1 MGPSQSPQ
9 QDGKKMQWKIGRRL
23 VLWGLVAATTILVF
37 AGWESYRNTTRL
49 VEAAEARKSS
59 YELVQVLDEVEAR
72 LVDAETGQRGYLL
85 TGDEAYLQPYHSAIK
100 NLDQVMARLKDFT
113 SNNPKQQEQIQ
124 SMGVLIE
131 NKFGELQRTIDLRRR
146 EEIAAANQV
155 VLQGSGKRW
164 MDQIRSVI
172 TDMKN
177 DGYEVRR
184 IRTQQMNEMA
194 GATERTIIIGYFFSL
209 SLLVFVFV
217 LLDRELR
224 ERKRI
229 QEALGKSE
237 KWLATTLGSIGDAVI
252 ATDMNG
258 AVTFMNPVAQ
268 SLTGW
273 SLVEAQ
279 GKSMDLVFDIVNKET
294 RRAVENP
301 VKKVFREGKVIGLAD
316 HTLLISKNGKEFEI
330 EDSAAPI
337 VTAAGERLGVVLVFR
352 DITELNQTREELD
365 RYFTLSLDLLCIA
378 GEDGYFKRLNPAWQK
393 VLGFSVEEL
402 LAKPYLD
409 FVHPND
415 RRATIQEAE
424 KQSRGL
430 EVISFENRYL
440 CKDGSYKWLS
450 WSASP
455 VAARGMIYAMA
466 RDVTELK
473 RAEQALRLSEEQN
486 RLLFESNP
494 HPVWVYDLE
503 SFAIIDVNEAAI
515 RNYGYSREEFLTL
528 TIKDIRPAEDVPA
541 VIESVAKSGTMLE
554 ENRIWRH
561 RRKNGSLLDV
571 EVTSHPIVYAGRN
584 ARLVVSTDITKR
596 KQAEEAL
603 RQSEERFRLLITGVK
618 DYAIFMLDPDGRVA
632 SWNAGAERFKG
643 YQAQEIIGQPTSR
656 FYTPEDVAEGKPGRG
671 LRIAAAEGRAED
683 EGWRV
688 RKDGTQFWANVVIT
702 ALHDEKGKL
711 LGFSK
716 ITRDITE
723 RKQTQEALMEAKEE
737 AERSN
742 KFKDQFLS
750 TMSHELRTP
759 LNAVLGF
766 SDLLTEER
774 YGPLN
779 DRQRR
784 YVTHIHTGGKHLL
797 RLINDILD
805 LSKIEAGRLQL
816 AIESVAV
823 DGALAEVID
832 TLRPLADKKSQSLV
846 VNTSTDL
853 SVRADTTRFK
863 QIVMNLLGNAIK
875 FTPEGGKIE
884 LTAQQLGE
892 VVRVDVRDS
901 GPGIPAEEQQR
912 IFEAFHR
919 LRQSEK
925 GAEGTGLGLAI
936 TKRLV
941 ELQGGHLGLEST
953 PGLGSCFYFT
963 LPSVA
968 AYATDEAGD
977 RSSEKIARESVRI
990 LVIEDDPAAAHLLQS
1005 HLASAGY
1012 EVVLCDHPQRA
1023 LEMAAELQP
1032 SAVTLDILMK
1042 PVNGWEVLPNL
1053 KSDLRTS
1060 RIPVIVVTVV
1070 DQPTTG
1076 ALLGADEYVV
1086 KPVDKATLL
1095 AAVERCLNQRGR
1107 IGRARPILVVED
1119 DTPTR
1124 EFVAELLS
1132 KNGYLVG
1139 TAADGAEARARVAAS
1154 VPELVILDL
1163 ILPEVSGFQLLAEWR
1178 MDSRTVDLPIFVL
1191 TSKDLTLEE
1200 RDYIRKNTGALF
1212 QKQERWQEAL
1222 IRQLQRA
1229 VAPVLTVK
1237 S

>member
-1 MGPSQSPQ
+1 MR
-9 QDGKKMQWKIGRRL
+9 WKIGGHL
-23 VLWGLVAATTILVF
+23 VLWGFAAAATILVF
-37 AGWESYRNTTRL
+37 AGWESYRNTARL
-49 VEAAEARKSS
+49 VEAAEARKAS
-59 YELVQVLDEVEAR
+59 YGFAQALDEVETR

-85 TGDEAYLQPYHSAIK
+85 TGDEAYLEPYNAAIK
-100 NLDQVMARLKDFT
+100 NLDRVITHLKDLASDDSHQRT
-113 SNNPKQQEQIQ
+113 QVQNLE
-124 SMGVLIE
+124 VLTE
-131 NKFGELQRTIDLRRR
+131 NKLGELQTTIDLRRKG
-146 EEIAAANQV
+146 EIAASNQLV
-155 VLQGSGKRW
+155 QQGSGKRW
-164 MDQIRSVI
+164 MDQIRGVLAN
-172 TDMKN
+172 MKN
-177 DGYEVRR
+177 EGNELRR
-184 IRTQQMNEMA
+184 IRSQQMNEMVA
-194 GATERTIIIGYFFSL
+194 ETKRTIIVGYFLSL
-209 SLLVFVFV
+209 SLLVLVFV

-224 ERKRI
+224 ERKRA

-237 KWLATTLGSIGDAVI
+237 KWLSTTLGSIGDAVI

-258 AVTFMNPVAQ
+258 AVTFMNTAAE

-273 SLVEAQ
+273 TLGEAQ
-279 GKSMDLVFDIVNKET
+279 GKSMDLVFDVVNKQT
-294 RRAVENP
+294 RRPVENP
-301 VKKVFREGKVIGLAD
+301 VKKVFREGKVVGLAD

-337 VTAAGERLGVVLVFR
+337 LTATGEGLGVVLVFR
-352 DITELNQTREELD
+352 DVTVLNQTREELD
-365 RYFTLSLDLLCIA
+365 RYFSLSVDMLCIA
-378 GEDGYFKRLNPAWQK
+378 GTDGYFKRLNPAWEK
-393 VLGFSVEEL
+393 VLGFSVPEL

-415 RRATIQEAE
+415 RQATIQQAE

-455 VAARGMIYAMA
+455 ASERGMIYALA

-473 RAEQALRLSEEQN
+473 RAQQALRLSKEQN

-503 SFAIIDVNEAAI
+503 TLAIIDVNAAAI
-515 RNYGYSREEFLTL
+515 RNYGYSREEFLAL
-528 TIKDIRPAEDVPA
+528 TIKDIRPVEDVPA
-541 VIESVAKSGTMLE
+541 VLESVAKSGTVMD

-561 RRKNGSLLDV
+561 RRKNGTLLDV
-571 EVTSHPIVYAGRN
+571 EVTSHPLVYAGRN
-584 ARLVVSTDITKR
+584 ARLVVSTDITQR

-603 RQSEERFRLLITGVK
+603 RQSEERFRMLVSGVK

-643 YQAQEIIGQPTSR
+643 YQAHEIIGQPFSR
-656 FYTPEDVAEGKPGRG
+656 FYTPEDIAEDKPGRE
-671 LRIAAAEGRAED
+671 LLIATAEGRVED
-683 EGWRV
+683 EDWRV
-688 RKDGTQFWANVVIT
+688 RKDGSRFWANVVIT
-702 ALHDEKGKL
+702 ALRDEKGGL

-716 ITRDITE
+716 ITQDITE
-723 RKQTQEALMEAKEE
+723 RKQTQEALMKAKEE

-779 DRQRR
+779 DKQRR
-784 YVTHIHTGGKHLL
+784 YLTHIHTGGKHLL

-816 AIESVAV
+816 AIESVSI
-823 DGALAEVID
+823 DGSFAEVID
-832 TLRPLADKKSQSLV
+832 TLRPLADRKSQSLV
-846 VNTSTDL
+846 VNAAPEL
-853 SVRADTTRFK
+853 NVRADSTRFK
-863 QIVMNLLGNAIK
+863 QILMNLLGNAIK
-875 FTPEGGKIE
+875 FTPDGGKIE
-884 LTAQQLGE
+884 LMAQKLGD
-892 VVRVDVRDS
+892 VVRVEVRDS
-901 GPGIPAEEQQR
+901 GPGIPLEEQQR

-919 LRQSEK
+919 LQQSEK

-941 ELQGGHLGLEST
+941 ELHGGHLGLESQ
-953 PGLGSCFYFT
+953 PSLGSCFYFT

-968 AYATDEAGD
+968 AYVTEEARDGN
-977 RSSEKIARESVRI
+977 SGNNVRESARI
-990 LVIEDDPAAAHLLQS
+990 LVIEDDPAAAQLLQS

-1012 EVVLCDHPQRA
+1012 DVVLCDHPQRA
-1023 LEMAAELQP
+1023 LELAAKLQP

-1042 PVNGWEVLPNL
+1042 PVSGWEVLPNL
-1053 KSDLRTS
+1053 KSDPRTS

-1095 AAVERCLNQRGR
+1095 AAVDRCLNQRGR
-1107 IGRARPILVVED
+1107 IERVRPILVVED

-1124 EFVAELLS
+1124 EFIAELLS

-1139 TAADGAEARARVAAS
+1139 TAADGAEARARVADS
-1154 VPELVILDL
+1154 LPELVILDL

-1178 MDSRTVDLPIFVL
+1178 IESRTADLPIFVL
-1191 TSKDLTLEE
+1191 TSKDLTNEE
-1200 RDYIRKNTGALF
+1200 KDYIHRNSGALF

-1229 VAPVLTVK
+1229 VPPVLAEK